1 MSTTATQPDQELAR
15 ILGAESA
22 SNRRSKYVR
31 WIAVALV
38 LLAAIAGYRLL
49 TSRSQNRLPLY
60 ETEPVTRATLRV
72 TVSATGNLAPT
83 NKIEIGCEQ
92 SGTIETVMVQENDR
106 VTKGQVLARLDVSKL
121 QDQITKSQAALSSY
135 QAKLAQAE
143 TTLQLDQASLDR
155 DKEVSRLSGG
165 KVPSKTEMESAQATL
180 DRAQADVLS
189 ARADLNQGRASLSSD
204 QTNLS
209 KASIRSPVN
218 GVVLSRAAEPGQTV
232 AAGLQV
238 TTLFMVAEDLRQ
250 MDLKV
255 DVDEADV
262 GGVKDGQAATFT
274 VDAYPGRKYSARVTR
289 VAYGSTTKNNVVSY
303 STVLKVKN
311 DDLSLRPGMTA
322 TAEIATVTRDN
333 ALLVPNAA
341 LRFTLATPAGAPP
354 SGGLLDS
361 LLPHPPADKSS
372 QSAATKSK
380 GSSQQV
386 WALVDGK
393 PLAIPVTVG
402 VTDGRFTEITG
413 GDLKE
418 GMQVITDNASLP
430 K

>member
-1 MSTTATQPDQELAR
+1 MTITATQPDRELAR

-31 WIAVALV
+31 WIAAALV

-49 TSRSQNRLPLY
+49 TSRSQNQLPLY

-189 ARADLNQGRASLSSD
+189 ARADLNQARASLSFD

-218 GVVLSRAAEPGQTV
+218 GVVLSRTAEPGQTV

-238 TTLFMVAEDLRQ
+238 TTLFTVAEDLRQ

-372 QSAATKSK
+372 QSAATKPK
-380 GSSQQV
+380 GRSQQV
-386 WALVDGK
+386 WVLVDGK

-413 GDLKE
+413 GDIKE
-418 GMQVITDNASLP
+418 GMQAITDNASLP

>member
-31 WIAVALV
+31 WIAAALV

-218 GVVLSRAAEPGQTV
+218 GVVLSRTAEPGQTV

-341 LRFTLATPAGAPP
+341 LRFTPATPAGAPL

>member
-1 MSTTATQPDQELAR
+1 MSNTATQPNRELAR
-15 ILGAESA
+15 ILDAELT
-22 SNRRSKYVR
+22 SNRRAKYLR
-31 WIAVALV
+31 WIAASLV
-38 LLAAIAGYRLL
+38 LLTVIVGYRLL
-49 TSRSQNRLPLY
+49 TSRSQNQLPLY
-60 ETEPVTRATLRV
+60 ETEPVTRGTLRV

-121 QDQITKSQAALSSY
+121 EDQVTKSQAVLSSY

-143 TTLQLDQASLDR
+143 TTLKLDEASLDR

-165 KVPSKTEMESAQATL
+165 KVPSRTEMESAQATVE
-180 DRAQADVLS
+180 RAQADVLS
-189 ARADLNQGRASLSSD
+189 ARADLNQGRASLSFD

-218 GVVLSRAAEPGQTV
+218 GVVLSRTAEPGQTV

-238 TTLFMVAEDLRQ
+238 TTLFTVAEDLRQ

-262 GGVKDGQAATFT
+262 GGVKEGQSATFT

-289 VAYGSTTKNNVVSY
+289 MAYGSTTKNNVVSY
-303 STVLKVKN
+303 STLLKVKN

-333 ALLVPNAA
+333 ALLIPSAA
-341 LRFTLATPAGAPP
+341 LRFTPAATSGGPP

-361 LLPHPPADKSS
+361 LLPHPPAGKSS
-372 QSAATKSK
+372 QRAATKPK

-393 PLAIPVTVG
+393 PLAIPVTIG

-413 GDLKE
+413 GDLEE
-418 GMQVITDNASLP
+418 GMQAITDNTSPP

>member
-1 MSTTATQPDQELAR
+1 MSTTATQPDRELAR

-22 SNRRSKYVR
+22 SNRRSTYVR
-31 WIAVALV
+31 WIAAALV

-49 TSRSQNRLPLY
+49 NSRSQNQLPLY
-60 ETEPVTRATLRV
+60 ETEPVTRDTLRV

-121 QDQITKSQAALSSY
+121 QDQITKSQAALASY
-135 QAKLAQAE
+135 QARLAQAE
-143 TTLQLDQASLDR
+143 TTLKLDQASLDR
-155 DKEVSRLSGG
+155 YKEVSRLSGG

-180 DRAQADVLS
+180 DRAEADVLS

-218 GVVLSRAAEPGQTV
+218 GVVLSRTAEPGQTV

-238 TTLFMVAEDLRQ
+238 TTLFTVAEDLRQ

-262 GGVKDGQAATFT
+262 GGVKEGQTATFT

-333 ALLVPNAA
+333 VLLVPNAT
-341 LRFTLATPAGAPP
+341 LRFTPSTPAGAPP

-418 GMQVITDNASLP
+418 SMQAITDNASLP

>member
-31 WIAVALV
+31 WIAAALV

-218 GVVLSRAAEPGQTV
+218 GVVLSRTAEPGQTV

>member
-1 MSTTATQPDQELAR
+1 MSTTATQPDRELAC
-15 ILGAESA
+15 ILGAELA

-31 WIAVALV
+31 WIAAALV
-38 LLAAIAGYRLL
+38 LLAMIGGYRLL
-49 TSRSQNRLPLY
+49 TSRSQNQLPLY
-60 ETEPVTRATLRV
+60 ETEPITRAALRV

-143 TTLQLDQASLDR
+143 TTLQLDQTSLDR

-165 KVPSKTEMESAQATL
+165 KVPSKTEMENAQATL

-189 ARADLNQGRASLSSD
+189 ARADLNQGRAALSSD

-218 GVVLSRAAEPGQTV
+218 GVVLSRAVEPGQTV

-238 TTLFMVAEDLRQ
+238 TTLFTVAEDLRQ

-262 GGVKDGQAATFT
+262 GGVKDGQGATFT
-274 VDAYPGRKYSARVTR
+274 VDAYPGRKYSARVIR

-341 LRFTLATPAGAPP
+341 LRFTPATPAGAQP
-354 SGGLLDS
+354 SGGLLDR
-361 LLPHPPADKSS
+361 LLPHPPTDKSA
-372 QSAATKSK
+372 QGAATKTE
-380 GSSQQV
+380 GRSQQI

-402 VTDGRFTEITG
+402 VTDGRFTEVTG
-413 GDLKE
+413 GDIRE
-418 GMQVITDNASLP
+418 GMQAITDNASLP
-430 K
+430 R

>member
-31 WIAVALV
+31 WIAAALA

-49 TSRSQNRLPLY
+49 TSRSQNQLPLY

-143 TTLQLDQASLDR
+143 TTLQLDRASLDR

-238 TTLFMVAEDLRQ
+238 TTLFTVAEDLRQ

-262 GGVKDGQAATFT
+262 GGVKEGQTATFT

-341 LRFTLATPAGAPP
+341 LRFTPATPAGAPP

-372 QSAATKSK
+372 QSAATKPK
-380 GSSQQV
+380 GRSQQV
-386 WALVDGK
+386 WVLVDGK

-413 GDLKE
+413 GDIKE
-418 GMQVITDNASLP
+418 GMQAITDNASLP

>member
-1 MSTTATQPDQELAR
+1 MSDTATQPNRELAR
-15 ILGAESA
+15 ILDAELTG
-22 SNRRSKYVR
+22 NRRPKYFR
-31 WIAVALV
+31 WVAAALA
-38 LLAAIAGYRLL
+38 LLAVIVGYRLL
-49 TSRSQNRLPLY
+49 TARSQNQLPLY
-60 ETEPVTRATLRV
+60 ETEPVTRGTLRV
-72 TVSATGNLAPT
+72 AVSATGNLAPT

-135 QAKLAQAE
+135 QARLAQAE
-143 TTLQLDQASLDR
+143 TTLKLDQASLDR

-238 TTLFMVAEDLRQ
+238 TTLFTVAEDLRQ

-262 GGVKDGQAATFT
+262 GGVKEGQTATFT

-311 DDLSLRPGMTA
+311 DDLTLRPGMTA

-341 LRFTLATPAGAPP
+341 LRFTPATTTSEPW

-361 LLPHPPADKSS
+361 LLPHPPADKSP
-372 QSAATKSK
+372 QRAATKPI

-402 VTDGRFTEITG
+402 VTDGRFTEITDS
-413 GDLKE
+413 DLKE
-418 GMQVITDNASLP
+418 GMQAITDNASLP

>member
-1 MSTTATQPDQELAR
+1 MSNTATQPNRELAR
-15 ILGAESA
+15 ILDAELT
-22 SNRRSKYVR
+22 SNRRAKYLR
-31 WIAVALV
+31 WIAASSV
-38 LLAAIAGYRLL
+38 LLTVIVGYRLL
-49 TSRSQNRLPLY
+49 TSRSQNQLPLY
-60 ETEPVTRATLRV
+60 ETEPVTRGTLRV

-121 QDQITKSQAALSSY
+121 EDQVTKSQAVLSSY
-135 QAKLAQAE
+135 QARLAQAE
-143 TTLQLDQASLDR
+143 TTLKLDEASLDR
-155 DKEVSRLSGG
+155 DEEVSRLSGG
-165 KVPSKTEMESAQATL
+165 KVPSRTEMESAQATVE
-180 DRAQADVLS
+180 RAQADVLS
-189 ARADLNQGRASLSSD
+189 ARADLNQGRASLSFD

-209 KASIRSPVN
+209 KASILSPVN
-218 GVVLSRAAEPGQTV
+218 GVVLSRTAEPGQTV

-238 TTLFMVAEDLRQ
+238 TTLFTVAEDLRQ

-262 GGVKDGQAATFT
+262 GGVKEGQSATFT
-274 VDAYPGRKYSARVTR
+274 VDAYPARKYSARVTR
-289 VAYGSTTKNNVVSY
+289 MAYGSSTKNNVVSY

-333 ALLVPNAA
+333 ALLVPSAA
-341 LRFTLATPAGAPP
+341 LRFTPAATSGGPP

-361 LLPHPPADKSS
+361 LLPRPPAGKSS
-372 QSAATKSK
+372 QGTAAKPK

-393 PLAIPVTVG
+393 PLAIPVTIG

-413 GDLKE
+413 GELKE
-418 GMQVITDNASLP
+418 GMEAITDNASLS

>member
-1 MSTTATQPDQELAR
+1 MSTTATQPDRELAR

-22 SNRRSKYVR
+22 SNRRTKYVL
-31 WIAVALV
+31 WIAAALV

-121 QDQITKSQAALSSY
+121 QDQITKSQAALASY
-135 QAKLAQAE
+135 QARLAQAE
-143 TTLQLDQASLDR
+143 TTLKLDQASLDR

-238 TTLFMVAEDLRQ
+238 TTLFTVAEDLRQ

-262 GGVKDGQAATFT
+262 GGVKDGQTATFT

-341 LRFTLATPAGAPP
+341 LRFAPATPAGAQP

-372 QSAATKSK
+372 QGAATKTK
-380 GSSQQV
+380 GNSQQV

-402 VTDGRFTEITG
+402 VTDGKFTEITG
-413 GDLKE
+413 GDIKE
-418 GMQVITDNASLP
+418 GMQAITDNATLA

>member
-1 MSTTATQPDQELAR
+1 MSITATQPDRELAR

-31 WIAVALV
+31 WIAAALA

-49 TSRSQNRLPLY
+49 TSRSQNQLPLY

-143 TTLQLDQASLDR
+143 TTLQLDRASLDR

-238 TTLFMVAEDLRQ
+238 TTLFTVAEDLRQ

-262 GGVKDGQAATFT
+262 GGVKEGQTATFT

-341 LRFTLATPAGAPP
+341 LRFTPATPAGAPP

-402 VTDGRFTEITG
+402 VTDGRFTEITDS
-413 GDLKE
+413 DLKE
-418 GMQVITDNASLP
+418 GMQAITDNASLP